1 MKSTTMMPPRF
12 RRRSCRAIA
21 CAACGGRGQV
31 KSARTVCYE
40 VLREILREA
49 RAFDARELR
58 VLASPPV
65 CDLFQEVES
74 GALAMLAD
82 FIRKPVSVQVETSY
96 SQEQFDIVLL

>member
-1 MKSTTMMPPRF
+1 
-12 RRRSCRAIA
+12 
-21 CAACGGRGQV
+21 
-31 KSARTVCYE
+31 

-65 CDLFQEVES
+65 CDLFQEEES